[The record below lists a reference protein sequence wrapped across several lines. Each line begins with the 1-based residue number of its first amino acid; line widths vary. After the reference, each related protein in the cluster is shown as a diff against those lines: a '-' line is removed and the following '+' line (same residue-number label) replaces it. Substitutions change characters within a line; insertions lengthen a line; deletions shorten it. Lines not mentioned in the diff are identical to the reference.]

1 MVSLGA
7 KIRAKIRKDPNL
19 PRLGRGIKLGLRG
32 LRAGAGTYFSDKV
45 PVFQWISVYSP
56 KWIIDDALAGSS
68 VGLLLLPQALMYSM
82 VAGVPIQQALFASW
96 LPGLIYAF
104 MGTSRDISLGPT
116 FSSAL
121 FTGIVVKDLGIFGVP
136 APIAVSAVS
145 FSLGLWSMAFGM
157 LKLGFLFDF
166 ISLPM
171 SLGFAMGTALVVSNS
186 QIPAILG
193 LNGITII
200 FSEMMPQ
207 IIKQIKETR
216 PLTVFIAFVSI
227 VILTATTY
235 VASKWGKKNGYIRFW
250 TNSRNLVVL
259 GLFTGMSYYVNN
271 GLQFPMFSVLGPV
284 NATIPAPS
292 LPKGRLVSQLVMA
305 MFSLMT
311 STALEHVTLA
321 KAFAYKNG
329 YTIDASQEVFSIGVA
344 NIVNSLFG
352 GLPVGGGDMA
362 RASVNATSGVKSP
375 LSGLFT
381 SFTVILGMY
390 ALGPSLTFMPLAT
403 VAAVI
408 AVTVLDQQ
416 PAQALMGKYWKT
428 SFVDFVTL
436 FLAFTMTFM
445 GSAAVGIG
453 MAFCFAAFY
462 TLMRVM
468 FSRPGSLV
476 SIDLESKYTNDTP
489 PWWAKEDRVPPG
501 SQVIRLETDAIW
513 LNAERL
519 KRHIMDTV
527 YTYQSGVPRGKSAA
541 KRRVWNYRRDKH
553 IAKLRRKARV
563 NDTDTF
569 IPRLRVVILDL
580 TSTSFIDSCAIQILE
595 EIKLEL
601 RAYAGEGVEFRFVG
615 MNTNVRRRFARAG
628 WKIVSPNGNHQEPV
642 IGLALGGEEMESEK
656 EKEDDRVKDLWF
668 EFLPHAI
675 QHISPTGPEGY
686 DFEEVS
692 VRVNMKKF

>member
-1 MVSLGA
+1 
-7 KIRAKIRKDPNL
+7 
-19 PRLGRGIKLGLRG
+19 
-32 LRAGAGTYFSDKV
+32 
-45 PVFQWISVYSP
+45 
-56 KWIIDDALAGSS
+56 
-68 VGLLLLPQALMYSM
+68 
-82 VAGVPIQQALFASW
+82 
-96 LPGLIYAF
+96 
-104 MGTSRDISLGPT
+104 MGTSRDISIGPT
-116 FSSAL
+116 FSSAV
-121 FTGIVVKDLGIFGVP
+121 FTAIVVKDLGKFGVP

-145 FSLGLWSMAFGM
+145 FSLGLWSMAFGI

-193 LNGITII
+193 LEGITIV
-200 FSEMMPQ
+200 FSDMMPQ

-216 PLTVFIAFVSI
+216 PITVFVASVSI
-227 VILTATTY
+227 AILTATTY
-235 VASKWGKKNGYIRFW
+235 VASKWGKKNGFLRFW
-250 TNSRNLVVL
+250 TNSGNLIVL
-259 GLFTGMSYYVNN
+259 GSFTGMSYYVNN
-271 GLQFPMFSVLGPV
+271 GLRFPMFSVLGPV

-292 LPKGRLVSQLVMA
+292 LPKGSLVSKLVMG
-305 MFSLMT
+305 MFVLMI

-321 KAFAYKNG
+321 KAFAYKYG

-352 GLPVGGGDMA
+352 GLPVGGGDVA

-375 LSGLFT
+375 LSGMFT
-381 SFTVILGMY
+381 SITVILGMY
-390 ALGPSLTFMPLAT
+390 ALGPSLSFMPLAT

-408 AVTVLDQQ
+408 AVTIFDQQ
-416 PAQALMGKYWKT
+416 PPQALMGKYWKT

-445 GSAAVGIG
+445 ASAVVGIG
-453 MAFCFAAFY
+453 MAFGFMVFY

-489 PWWAKEDRVPPG
+489 PWWAKEDRVPSG

-541 KRRVWNYRRDKH
+541 ERRRVWNYRRDKH
-553 IAKLRRKARV
+553 IAKLRRRARV

-569 IPRLRVVILDL
+569 IPRLRVVVLDL
-580 TSTSFIDSCAIQILE
+580 TSTSFIDSCAIQVLE
-595 EIKLEL
+595 EIKAEL

-615 MNTNVRRRFARAG
+615 MNPNVRRRFARAG
-628 WKIVSPNGNHQEPV
+628 WKIVSPNGNLEEPV
-642 IGLALGGEEMESEK
+642 IGLALGGEEMEPGGE
-656 EKEDDRVKDLWF
+656 EVGDGVKDLWF

-686 DFEEVS
+686 DFEEVN
-692 VRVNMKKF
+692 VLVNMKNL